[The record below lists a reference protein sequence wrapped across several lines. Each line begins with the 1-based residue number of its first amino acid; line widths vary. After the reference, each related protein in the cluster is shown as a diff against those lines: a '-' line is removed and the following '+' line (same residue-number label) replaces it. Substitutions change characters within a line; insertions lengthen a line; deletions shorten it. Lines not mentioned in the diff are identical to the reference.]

1 MFSPSLLSRFR
12 RFLRDR
18 AGAAAMPFALSVV
31 GIGAVVAST
40 ADYGRASLAKSVL
53 ENALDAATLAAARD
67 LADAPKT
74 QAQVQA
80 RVENQLAANLAANGE
95 AITVTSVTATID
107 AVNGRILTSAAGYL
121 PAAFPGIVG
130 RTEMMLGASA
140 SSTYESKTIE
150 LAMVLDVTGSMSGSK
165 IADLKTAATNMVD
178 TLLPAD
184 GRNDAR
190 IRVSL
195 VPFAAAVNAGTYAD
209 LVRVSRSGGYGHTC
223 VTEAGNDGFSDPNPT
238 SPKTLRGDTSS
249 CPSARVLPLTNN
261 RTSLLNR
268 IASFTASGNTAGH
281 LGVRWGWF
289 SVSPNWASIWPSASD
304 PAAYGTPKLLKIIVF
319 MTDGDFNQQYASGN
333 GSSNQQAL
341 SICANAKAAG
351 VSIYTVA
358 FSSASAPLSA
368 TGANLMRTCA
378 SAPKQ
383 YFAVGNGAELIDA
396 FRTIAAQVQ
405 MIYLTS

>member
-1 MFSPSLLSRFR
+1 
-12 RFLRDR
+12 
-18 AGAAAMPFALSVV
+18 MPFALSII

-67 LADAPKT
+67 LADAPRT

-95 AITVTSVTATID
+95 AITVTSVTTTID

-130 RTEMMLGASA
+130 RTEMQLGASA

-165 IADLKTAATNMVD
+165 IADLKTAATNMVN

-195 VPFAAAVNAGTYAD
+195 VPFAAAVNAGSSYAD

-223 VTEAGNDGFSDPNPT
+223 VTEASNDGFSDPNPA
-238 SPKTLRGDTSS
+238 SPKALRGDTSS

-268 IASFTASGNTAGH
+268 IASFSAGGNTAGH

-289 SVSPNWASIWPSASD
+289 SLSPNWTPIWPSASD

-333 GSSNQQAL
+333 GTSNQQAL
-341 SICANAKAAG
+341 SVCANAKAAG

-383 YFAVGNGAELIDA
+383 YFPVGDGAELIDA